1 MREPNPP
8 AITHNSLIMSNFQTY
23 NASCIKIAGACASAL
38 RMSADLMKNDEIREK
53 YFVAIAS
60 AVKREA
66 TELQNLV
73 SGMTEQLEFS
83 EFERERM
90 AEELAHAKEE
100 LKAARLAIAELK
112 QEPSKA

>member
-23 NASCIKIAGACASAL
+23 TASCIKIAGACASAL

-73 SGMTEQLEFS
+73 GEMTQQLEFS
-83 EFERERM
+83 EFERERLVEQLDEAK
-90 AEELAHAKEE
+90 AEVERMKAMYAKAH
-100 LKAARLAIAELK
+100 
-112 QEPSKA
+112 